1 MNDPRDP
8 LDAALGALPQNV
20 QPPRDLW
27 AGIHAQIAADEA
39 HSFARERRSFTAGRW
54 GQLAA
59 AVVLAIA
66 ASALTY
72 VVTLRSMQD
81 QPQLA
86 QEAIPAPVLSAM
98 PASFSGELMGADY
111 VKARAALDAEF
122 EQRIALLPPVT
133 RARLQNDLA
142 DLRRAANDIAATL
155 AQHPS
160 DPLLQDLLMS
170 TYQSELQL
178 FANVNE
184 MTARSLRTD
193 L

>member
-1 MNDPRDP
+1 M
-8 LDAALGALPQNV
+8 
-20 QPPRDLW
+20 
-27 AGIHAQIAADEA
+27 
-39 HSFARERRSFTAGRW
+39 
-54 GQLAA
+54 
-59 AVVLAIA
+59 
-66 ASALTY
+66 
-72 VVTLRSMQD
+72 

-122 EQRIALLPPVT
+122 EQRIALLPPAT

-142 DLRRAANDIAATL
+142 DLRRAANEIAATL